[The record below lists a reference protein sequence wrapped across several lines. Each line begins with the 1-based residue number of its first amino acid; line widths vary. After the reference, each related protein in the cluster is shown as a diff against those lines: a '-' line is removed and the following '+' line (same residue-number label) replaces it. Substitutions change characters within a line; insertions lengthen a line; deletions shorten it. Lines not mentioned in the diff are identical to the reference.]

1 MGKFRWTK
9 KLFEFYRE
17 SLDWRNTN
25 TPKYG
30 KLRNAIIWFPR
41 GCGTWNFQNI
51 LTTCCSKC
59 IHNFK
64 QFCYYNQ
71 HLVHGISHILSS
83 CEPSSRK
90 KRFRLST
97 SRLVACDNGADFP
110 TCRRFQQFNFT
121 SWTGATELVP
131 YPAWGGEYND
141 ILQSN
146 TCSIDNILA
155 IISSNKTTIT
165 KSLELIG
172 TTPCETKLYRIFELA
187 SDCKFEKLRDF
198 IAQEIGLEITIE
210 SLGWIKSYNFFGS
223 EGYFVNYLRTKDLCN
238 DKYFTNF
245 KCHQCINTFDTMSK
259 ISSIG
264 NVTDNI
270 ESSVNRD
277 LIPCKCKSCGSTTTI
292 FERLSGQ
299 F

>member
-110 TCRRFQQFNFT
+110 TVEDSNNLTSPHEPGQQNLFHI
-121 SWTGATELVP
+121 LP
-131 YPAWGGEYND
+131 GEESIMIFYNP
-141 ILQSN
+141 
-146 TCSIDNILA
+146 TLA
-155 IISSNKTTIT
+155 
-165 KSLELIG
+165 
-172 TTPCETKLYRIFELA
+172 P
-187 SDCKFEKLRDF
+187 
-198 IAQEIGLEITIE
+198 
-210 SLGWIKSYNFFGS
+210 
-223 EGYFVNYLRTKDLCN
+223 
-238 DKYFTNF
+238 
-245 KCHQCINTFDTMSK
+245 
-259 ISSIG
+259 
-264 NVTDNI
+264 
-270 ESSVNRD
+270 
-277 LIPCKCKSCGSTTTI
+277 
-292 FERLSGQ
+292 
-299 F
+299 

>member
-97 SRLVACDNGADFP
+97 SRLVACDNGA
-110 TCRRFQQFNFT
+110 CRNPFQQFNFT
-121 SWTGATELVP
+121 SCCSISCLGKW
-131 YPAWGGEYND
+131 EYND

-146 TCSIDNILA
+146 TCC
-155 IISSNKTTIT
+155 T
-165 KSLELIG
+165 
-172 TTPCETKLYRIFELA
+172 
-187 SDCKFEKLRDF
+187 
-198 IAQEIGLEITIE
+198 
-210 SLGWIKSYNFFGS
+210 
-223 EGYFVNYLRTKDLCN
+223 
-238 DKYFTNF
+238 
-245 KCHQCINTFDTMSK
+245 
-259 ISSIG
+259 
-264 NVTDNI
+264 
-270 ESSVNRD
+270 
-277 LIPCKCKSCGSTTTI
+277 
-292 FERLSGQ
+292 
-299 F
+299 